1 MININGINFHGQNI
15 QITNNKIYVDGN
27 LLDGDQLED
36 SKIFNIIING
46 PLSKLDVDNAESI
59 EIRGDAGTVKTT
71 NGNVKISGSVQGD
84 VKTVNGNVSAINI
97 EGKVNTVNGNINE
110 KWKN

>member
-1 MININGINFHGQNI
+1 MININGMSFSGNNI
-15 QITNNKIYVDGN
+15 QITNNKIYVDGK
-27 LLDGDQLED
+27 LLDGTQLED
-36 SKIFNIIING
+36 AKIFNIVVDG

-59 EIRGDAGTVKTT
+59 EIKGDAGTVKTT
-71 NGNVKISGSVQGD
+71 NGNVKVSGSINGD

-97 EGKVNTVNGNINE
+97 EGKVSTVNGNINE